1 MFLNLYQSTKDFRN
15 QKLIMTVFFSL
26 LAWRNWSARS
36 TVNRE
41 VEGSSPSV
49 SVRLRSVVVSTVV
62 FDSINPSS
70 NLGVTC

>member
-1 MFLNLYQSTKDFRN
+1 
-15 QKLIMTVFFSL
+15 MTVFSL

-49 SVRLRSVVVSTVV
+49 SVRLRSVAVITVV
-62 FDSINPSS
+62 FESINPSS
-70 NLGVTC
+70 NLGATCNKFNQDNKSN